1 MYFNYLF
8 KSIIISD
15 KKRGLLKKSPIPK
28 GSEPQFDFDE
38 FALNDAA
45 NVGKFNVER
54 LKDFEKHIAKNQVI
68 VRKGSAAFNHF
79 AFFKSKPKAR
89 QLADTV
95 STSILGAQD
104 LAKRFGLSPKQA
116 GFGLGAYPLKGTILG
131 NSCPTP
137 DRCHRN
143 YPYRMYNGTCNNLK
157 KPLWGSASTAFQRTL
172 LPEYSDG
179 IWDPKVAKSG
189 NFLPSAR
196 LISTKIVPD
205 ANKPSELDTH
215 NVMQWGQFTDHDIT
229 HTPLFRLG
237 DSNSSGIQ
245 CCTESGFETVSQLVS
260 HPRCLPIPI
269 PANDPF
275 YRKHKQRCM
284 NFVRSLPGP
293 QESCAFGYAEQQ
305 NQITHFHD
313 ASQVYG
319 SDEEEAVEL
328 RAGKGGLM
336 KSYKPREG
344 KELLPQQKGRLE
356 SDECAI
362 ESEKQKQQDK
372 KCFKAG
378 DSRSN
383 EQPGLTAFH
392 TVWLREHNRLARE
405 LAYLNPHWDD
415 EQLYQEAR
423 RILIAEMQVGLYF
436 SFTCVNH
443 IIFQHITYNEWLPV
457 VIGTDFMSE
466 LDILPLSHGHSNKYS
481 AKINPTILNSFATA
495 AFRFGHTLV
504 QGLLE

>member
-1 MYFNYLF
+1 M
-8 KSIIISD
+8 KTISD
-15 KKRGLLKKSPIPK
+15 KKRGFLKKSPIPK
-28 GSEPQFDFDE
+28 GSVPDFEFDE
-38 FALNDAA
+38 FTLNHAA
-45 NVGKFNVER
+45 KVGKFNVEW
-54 LKDFEKHIAKNQVI
+54 LKDFEEHIAKSQVF

-79 AFFKSKPKAR
+79 AIFKSKPKAR

-104 LAKRFGLSPKQA
+104 LAKRFGLSPNQA

-137 DRCHRN
+137 EQCNRN

-157 KPLWGSASTAFQRTL
+157 NSLWGSASTAVQRTL

-179 IWDPKVAKSG
+179 IWEPKVAKSG
-189 NFLPSAR
+189 NLLPSAR
-196 LISTKIVPD
+196 LVSTKIVPD

-229 HTPLFRLG
+229 STPLFRLG

-245 CCTESGFETVSQLVS
+245 CCTESGSETVSELVS
-260 HPRCLPIPI
+260 HPRCLPIDI

-275 YRKHKQRCM
+275 YKRYKQRCM

-293 QESCAFGYAEQQ
+293 QESCSFGYAEQQ

-319 SDEEEAVEL
+319 SDEEDALKL
-328 RAGKGGLM
+328 RTGKGGLM
-336 KSYKPREG
+336 KTYKTRGG
-344 KELLPQQKGRLE
+344 KELLPQEEGRVE
-356 SDECAI
+356 SDECSI
-362 ESEKQKQQDK
+362 EAGKQKAQDK

-392 TVWLREHNRLARE
+392 TVWLREHNRQVDSLPGGN
-405 LAYLNPHWDD
+405 L
-415 EQLYQEAR
+415 QL
-423 RILIAEMQVGLYF
+423 
-436 SFTCVNH
+436 
-443 IIFQHITYNEWLPV
+443 
-457 VIGTDFMSE
+457 
-466 LDILPLSHGHSNKYS
+466 
-481 AKINPTILNSFATA
+481 
-495 AFRFGHTLV
+495 
-504 QGLLE
+504 